1 MNYIKCSKFED
12 LDDFHDSLLRGREI
26 VFKYNGKE
34 SNDLEVVSSSE
45 DLAKWDTTT
54 SEISLEPNKELTYKI
69 FNKYAIK
76 LSIIKSCSI
85 IIKKIFLNLIPS
97 RKLRNKIRG

>member
-1 MNYIKCSKFED
+1 MKFPNKKIDLLILENNFDMTNKNIEEYQISENITKYIFDNKTFCTNNP
-12 LDDFHDSLLRGREI
+12 LDECMG
-26 VFKYNGKE
+26 
-34 SNDLEVVSSSE
+34 
-45 DLAKWDTTT
+45 
-54 SEISLEPNKELTYKI
+54 NKELTYKI